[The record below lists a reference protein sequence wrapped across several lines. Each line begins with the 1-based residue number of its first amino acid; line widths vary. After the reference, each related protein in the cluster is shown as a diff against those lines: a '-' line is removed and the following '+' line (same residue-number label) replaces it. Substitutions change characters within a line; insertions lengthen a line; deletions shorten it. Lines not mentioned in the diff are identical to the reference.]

1 MKPNRYQALATFA
14 AAFAIGGQLP
24 AAPVPFDGGV
34 TRVAPGIEN
43 KRFETVNGV
52 LPVSWDPKASPY
64 VELAFNR
71 TTALPSFTHA
81 TVKMI
86 FKAPAGTPVG
96 RMGLRLLDAKGE
108 TFQYSI
114 PVRQAADGTIEA
126 VWQIAPDTEFI
137 SWGNNADKKLD
148 QPVRI
153 NAVSFD
159 YDRNAAPSEIT
170 LSSIEAET
178 ENAPAAGLAVALNAG
193 IKKYVPGGGAPANYA
208 YAAGKGV
215 EVNWE
220 PAKSKY
226 IELVFNRPLQLP
238 EFSKVSV
245 TARIEAPAGC
255 PVRSIG
261 LRMTDKS
268 NETFQFSKSVNFAQ
282 GGVSEVTWEVSAGQ
296 WQNSWGG
303 NNDKQLD
310 QPMKV
315 YGFGVDYSQNL
326 PEASFRILSV
336 TAAVSGGEK
345 TVATRPLYAFNLSNS
360 FNRIWGSGQP
370 SLGRAGSS

>member
-1 MKPNRYQALATFA
+1 
-14 AAFAIGGQLP
+14 
-24 AAPVPFDGGV
+24 
-34 TRVAPGIEN
+34 
-43 KRFETVNGV
+43 
-52 LPVSWDPKASPY
+52 
-64 VELAFNR
+64 
-71 TTALPSFTHA
+71 
-81 TVKMI
+81 
-86 FKAPAGTPVG
+86 
-96 RMGLRLLDAKGE
+96 MGLRLLDAKGE

-245 TARIEAPAGC
+245 TARIEAPAAARAQHRAADDRQEQRDV
-255 PVRSIG
+255 PVLQIRELRTGRS
-261 LRMTDKS
+261 
-268 NETFQFSKSVNFAQ
+268 Q
-282 GGVSEVTWEVSAGQ
+282 
-296 WQNSWGG
+296 
-303 NNDKQLD
+303 
-310 QPMKV
+310 
-315 YGFGVDYSQNL
+315 
-326 PEASFRILSV
+326 
-336 TAAVSGGEK
+336 
-345 TVATRPLYAFNLSNS
+345 
-360 FNRIWGSGQP
+360 
-370 SLGRAGSS
+370 